1 MTTQIL
7 DTVFHRSEVYNLVTS
22 AGDGLFDPEAHQL
35 PVVMASTAC
44 YRGYVCAYA
53 VTENQLRLDKL
64 EAKIGRYTDDDLF
77 VAVAAPAL
85 GGRPGKPA
93 GQPPFN
99 TVYEHLAMPVAFT
112 GKLLLGAS
120 PVDAVVRRLGY
131 SPAWVYQRVRVLRL
145 DGGTVAADDD
155 LSEAMAAMRA
165 QYAER
170 GTFQPV
176 AALERPELEWVVRS
190 FMEQL

>member
-7 DTVFHRSEVYNLVTS
+7 DTVFHRSEVHNLVTT
-22 AGDGLFDPEAHQL
+22 AGDGLFDPAAHQL

-64 EAKIGRYTDDDLF
+64 EAKIGRYTDDESF
-77 VAVAAPAL
+77 VAVEAPAL
-85 GGRPGKPA
+85 RGRPGTPA
-93 GQPPFN
+93 GEPPFN
-99 TVYEHLAMPVAFT
+99 TVYEHLAMPIAFT
-112 GKLLLGAS
+112 GKLLIGAV
-120 PVDAVVRRLGY
+120 PVDAVIARLGY
-131 SPAWVYQRVRVLRL
+131 APAWVYQRVRVLRL
-145 DGGTVAADDD
+145 AGGTLAADDD

-176 AALERPELEWVVRS
+176 SALERPELDWVVRS
-190 FMEQL
+190 FLAQL